1 MKIATPSE
9 KSSPSFP
16 ATPSKSWGQ
25 AHPFWKLG
33 WRLNPPPAE
42 KGWGGHADYEMGHLH
57 TKVTHNIDSTDE
69 PVVQH
74 VPVATKYICR
84 WLQINNKND
93 KK

>member
-9 KSSPSFP
+9 KSSPLSQQP
-16 ATPSKSWGQ
+16 PLKIKVKPTLLKTWLEAQP
-25 AHPFWKLG
+25 
-33 WRLNPPPAE
+33 PPPAE
-42 KGWGGHADYEMGHLH
+42 KGEGGHANYEMGHLP

-84 WLQINNKND
+84 
-93 KK
+93 

>member
-9 KSSPSFP
+9 KSSPLSQQPPLKIKVKPTLFENLVGGS
-16 ATPSKSWGQ
+16 TP
-25 AHPFWKLG
+25 
-33 WRLNPPPAE
+33 PPPAE
-42 KGWGGHADYEMGHLH
+42 KGEGGHANYEMGHLP

-84 WLQINNKND
+84 
-93 KK
+93 